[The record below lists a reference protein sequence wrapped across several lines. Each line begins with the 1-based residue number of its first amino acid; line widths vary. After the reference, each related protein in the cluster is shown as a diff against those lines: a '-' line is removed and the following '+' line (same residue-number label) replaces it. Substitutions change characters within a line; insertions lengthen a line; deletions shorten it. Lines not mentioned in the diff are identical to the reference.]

1 MNSCSRVSRWLS
13 ALCLLPWLLPGSVGA
28 QSRNADLVLTNGVV
42 YTMDAKRPTAQAV
55 AVAGNRIL
63 AVGTSEEI
71 AKLAAPN
78 AMVLDL
84 KGATVIPGF
93 KESHGHFLGIG
104 QQRMTVNLV
113 GTKSYQE
120 VIDKVAAAAR
130 AAKLG
135 EWVVGR
141 GWHEGKWTDTS
152 TLTVRGFPTHHA
164 LSAVS
169 PNNPVYLRRADGHAG
184 FANAKAMEL
193 MRIGKETKPPS
204 GGEIIKDKDGNPTGI
219 FVDRAQGLIK
229 VPPPSAEQ
237 ERRALELAMQ
247 ECLQK
252 GITAV
257 DDAGVGLDS
266 VALYKEYAAGGKLKL
281 RLNVMIRGLD
291 NVRRFAKPQTGLGGG
306 LLNFRSVKVTSDGAL
321 GSRGAALLE
330 PYADDPGNSGFFTT
344 PPEEVLETARFC
356 LKNGFQLNVHAIGDR
371 ANRMVLDQFEKAFS
385 EFKDVKE
392 PRFRV
397 EHAQIIDEKDI
408 PRFAKLGV
416 IASMQGIHATSDL
429 PWATA
434 RLGPAR
440 VAEGAYV
447 WQKLLKSG
455 ARIVNGSDAPVED
468 VDAIKSFYASV
479 TRQDEEGK
487 PPGGFSPDQKMSR
500 QEALRSYTLDAAY
513 GSFAEKDLGSIEAGK
528 LADFTVLSKDI
539 MKVADA
545 EILKSEV
552 LYTIVD
558 GKVRY
563 RKALV
568 P

>member
-1 MNSCSRVSRWLS
+1 MKLLSRLAVVWLV
-13 ALCLLPWLLPGSVGA
+13 AAPLLA
-28 QSRNADLVLTNGVV
+28 QSPRADLVLTNGVV
-42 YTMDAKRPTAQAV
+42 YTMDAKRPTAQAI
-55 AVAGNRIL
+55 AVAGNRIV
-63 AVGTSEEI
+63 AVGTSDEV
-71 AKLAAPN
+71 AKLQAPN
-78 AMVLDL
+78 ATLIDL

-93 KESHGHFLGIG
+93 KESHAHFLGIG
-104 QQRMTVNLV
+104 QQKLNVNLV

-120 VIDKVAAAAR
+120 IVDKIAAAAR
-130 AAKLG
+130 AAKPG
-135 EWVVGR
+135 EWVIGR
-141 GWHEGKWTDTS
+141 GWHQDKWDDKS
-152 TLTVRGFPTHHA
+152 VLSVRGFPTHHA

-169 PNNPVYLRRADGHAG
+169 PNNPVSLRRADGHAV

-193 MRIGKETKPPS
+193 MKVGKDTQPPQ

-219 FVDRAQGLIK
+219 FVDRAMGLIK
-229 VPPPSAEQ
+229 VPPPTADQ

-257 DDAGVGLDS
+257 DDAGVGLDT
-266 VALYKEYAAGGKLKL
+266 VALYKEYASGGKLNL

-291 NVRRFAKPQTGLGGG
+291 NVRRFAKPETGLGRGF
-306 LLNFRSVKVTSDGAL
+306 LNFRSVKLSSDGAL

-330 PYADDPGNSGFFTT
+330 PYVDDKGNSGFFTT
-344 PPEEVLETARFC
+344 QPAEVLETARFC
-356 LKNGFQLNVHAIGDR
+356 LQNGFQLNVHAIGDR
-371 ANRMVLDQFEKAFS
+371 ANRMVLDQFEKAFK
-385 EFKDVKE
+385 EFPNVKE
-392 PRFRV
+392 PRFRI
-397 EHAQIIDEKDI
+397 EHAQILDEQDI

-429 PWATA
+429 PWAGE
-434 RLGPAR
+434 RLGAAR
-440 VAEGAYV
+440 VAEGGYV

-455 ARIVNGSDAPVED
+455 ARVVNGTDAPVED

-479 TRQDEEGK
+479 TRQDEQGRPK
-487 PPGGFSPDQKMSR
+487 GGFSPDQKLSR
-500 QEALRSYTLDAAY
+500 EEALRSYTLDAAY

-539 MKVADA
+539 LKVPDA
-545 EILKSEV
+545 EILKAEV

-563 RKALV
+563 RKAPL